1 VGGVPEDGNQAAGVL
16 IDVDKG
22 VAVDV
27 VFALPADLEVG
38 FGFLDGDWFRIPI
51 PRQAGGQM
59 IGRVQQPGVAGL
71 GREQRQRTDGDKA
84 PGVFGGMALDVTHLI
99 GQTEIL
105 ASHLPLPR
113 PALDRFP
120 AHRLPSQSS
129 RVMVPMELFTQ
140 LFGHLLVFVYHCFD
154 RIVIH
159 GYLSGLSR
167 PEQVVHFFRQV
178 LGVPVVSKEALSQR
192 TNDYQN
198 WVEAFARNHHTPIQ
212 WAEKG
217 VRKEDYVLSWLRRMV
232 KKNAYGVYFI
242 FKSMEQGPTFRISV
256 PKYPAQDPNYR
267 ILAHQRSRF
276 THYYFY
282 IRDEVLGPIVMRVAS
297 FFPFQATYYLNG
309 HSFIEQE
316 LNRRHIGFRKNDNA
330 FLAVDDVAALQAAAD
345 RLSPQ
350 IIRQRLDYW
359 TLILGPKF
367 SKRERG
373 QMNLSR
379 FYAIAQIEYCRNF
392 IFKRHFPIHKIFER
406 SCEMGLW
413 RLTANR
419 ISEIFGVRLNKRL
432 RGKLATVLDQIEHGH
447 HVFRAYWKNAFL
459 KQYEKF
465 SAFLRN
471 ELCSNNLRDFGLR
484 KGLDHLDAVR
494 KKFQA
499 ITDRFAGFQAQW
511 LNVHV
516 DFPLLQR
523 IALPVT
529 IGSVRYPGIKIHDTR
544 VIRLL
549 EVLLHSG
556 SNLGGWTAKQI
567 HETVLTTFQLSAK
580 VYGLNQLRYDLRKLK
595 GHGLLERDDSHY
607 TYRLTGKGIQVA
619 LLFLFFHKRLCGPL
633 ANSRFHH
640 RPDPAHRPNS
650 KLEAAYHKADKAI
663 QDIVDLLAAA

>member
-1 VGGVPEDGNQAAGVL
+1 
-16 IDVDKG
+16 
-22 VAVDV
+22 
-27 VFALPADLEVG
+27 
-38 FGFLDGDWFRIPI
+38 
-51 PRQAGGQM
+51 
-59 IGRVQQPGVAGL
+59 
-71 GREQRQRTDGDKA
+71 
-84 PGVFGGMALDVTHLI
+84 
-99 GQTEIL
+99 
-105 ASHLPLPR
+105 
-113 PALDRFP
+113 
-120 AHRLPSQSS
+120 
-129 RVMVPMELFTQ
+129 MELFAK
-140 LFGHLLVFVYHCFD
+140 LFGSLLVLVYHCFD

-167 PEQVVHFFRQV
+167 PEQVVYFFRQV
-178 LGVPVVSKEALSQR
+178 LCIPVVSKEVLSRR
-192 TNDYQN
+192 TGDYQN
-198 WVEAFARNHHTPIQ
+198 WVETYARNHHTPIE

-217 VRKEDYVLSWLRRMV
+217 VRKEDYILPWLRRMLN
-232 KKNAYGVYFI
+232 KNAYGVYFI
-242 FKSMEQGPTFRISV
+242 FKSMEQGPTFRISL
-256 PKYPAQDPNYR
+256 PKYPTQDPNYR

-282 IRDEVLGPIVMRVAS
+282 IRDEVLGPIVLRVAS

-316 LNRRHIGFRKNDNA
+316 LNRRKIGFRKNDNA

-350 IIRQRLDYW
+350 VIRQRLDYW

-367 SKRERG
+367 SKRERR

-379 FYAIAQIEYCRNF
+379 FYAIAQVEYCRNF
-392 IFKRHFPIHKIFER
+392 IFKRHFPIHKLFER
-406 SCEMGLW
+406 SCEIGLW
-413 RLTANR
+413 RLTANK
-419 ISEIFGVRLNKRL
+419 ISQIFGARRNKRL
-432 RGKLATVLDQIEHGH
+432 HGKLSTVIDQIEHGH

-494 KKFQA
+494 QKFLV
-499 ITDRFAGFQAQW
+499 ITDRFASFQAQW

-529 IGSVRYPGIKIHDTR
+529 IGSVRYAGLKIHETR
-544 VIRLL
+544 IIRLL
-549 EVLLHSG
+549 EVLLHAR

-567 HETVLTTFQLSAK
+567 HQAVLATFQLPANA
-580 VYGLNQLRYDLRKLK
+580 YGLNQLRYDLRKLR
-595 GHGLLERDDSHY
+595 GHGLLERDGSRY
-607 TYRLTGKGIQVA
+607 AYRLTSKGIQVA

-640 RPDPAHRPNS
+640 PPNQAHRPSS

-663 QDIVDLLAAA
+663 QHIVDLLAAA